1 MLAVGGEN
9 LIDLVQID
17 TSEGLPLFKAI
28 PGGSPFNVA
37 MAAGRQ
43 GLGVRYLTPIST
55 DASGELLAR
64 RLTESAVEIAAPRNE
79 APSSLAMVTLTD
91 GIPNYSFYRENTAE
105 RHITSDLLNRLLDQ
119 DIKILHLG
127 SLALAGGDDSQLW
140 EETALAA
147 RARGMLFSLDPNVRA
162 ALIKDIPAYKQRIE
176 RLMARADIVKLSDE
190 DLFWLCGSEDETQA
204 LSWLEDRTEA
214 SVLILTRGGDGC
226 QVYHQNVWHHQP
238 AAEVEGFRDTVGAG
252 DTFMASMI
260 VWLSDHDFIDR
271 LDALTDKDK
280 AAMASYAAQ
289 AAALNCAH
297 HGCHPPRRNHDRS
310 GWSDAD

>member
-91 GIPNYSFYRENTAE
+91 CLTRTLKFFIWA
-105 RHITSDLLNRLLDQ
+105 LLRLQ
-119 DIKILHLG
+119 VVMILNCG
-127 SLALAGGDDSQLW
+127 KRQL
-140 EETALAA
+140 LR
-147 RARGMLFSLDPNVRA
+147 RAPRV
-162 ALIKDIPAYKQRIE
+162 
-176 RLMARADIVKLSDE
+176 
-190 DLFWLCGSEDETQA
+190 CC
-204 LSWLEDRTEA
+204 
-214 SVLILTRGGDGC
+214 SVLTLMSEQR
-226 QVYHQNVWHHQP
+226 
-238 AAEVEGFRDTVGAG
+238 
-252 DTFMASMI
+252 
-260 VWLSDHDFIDR
+260 
-271 LDALTDKDK
+271 
-280 AAMASYAAQ
+280 
-289 AAALNCAH
+289 
-297 HGCHPPRRNHDRS
+297 
-310 GWSDAD
+310 